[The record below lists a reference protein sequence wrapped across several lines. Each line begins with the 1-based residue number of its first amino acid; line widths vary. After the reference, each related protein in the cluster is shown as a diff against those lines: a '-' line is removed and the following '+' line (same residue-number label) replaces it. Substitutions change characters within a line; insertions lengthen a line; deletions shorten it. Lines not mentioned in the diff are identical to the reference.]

1 MKDHAQEFYPHEP
14 EMKSIPGYVKPR
26 IHEIEKRINSR
37 QGRNDDNDS
46 AIRTPMK
53 SQPNHSAGDFVSAIA
68 DVHFS
73 TPTASSDKSAP
84 ASPTPQQQEGYRFLS
99 SILPASNIKQVESEA
114 LKRQAEYHA
123 RVSDLEGRLALF
135 HARLAMESA
144 ERGRDHEYTMDE
156 VVYKPLENM
165 MRRSLDKID
174 AEFIRPIL
182 DPARANET
190 PQNEG
195 PSILGSENTDQR
207 SGNRGE
213 GEGNTSSEEKKDSSD
228 NSSQQRGRKRNSKLP
243 NLVSIERRANLLEAQ
258 MNHHKHV
265 TLFHAKRHHL
275 DSIEQSFRT
284 TLQPALT
291 LEATKADKREG
302 GMVRRFESS
311 AGEYSKRLAECHASR
326 VSALGCIQKKI
337 DSWGGIDETYAQKI
351 LREIRELKTLVQ
363 VESEERQKQDELVV
377 EKMLHSMNMLQE
389 EMLAIYK

>member
-1 MKDHAQEFYPHEP
+1 MKDHTQAVHRNEP

-26 IHEIEKRINSR
+26 IHEIERRMHSR
-37 QGRNDDNDS
+37 QGRNDDDDSNTRTPIKSQLNNSVGDVDS
-46 AIRTPMK
+46 AISYT
-53 SQPNHSAGDFVSAIA
+53 N
-68 DVHFS
+68 FS
-73 TPTASSDKSAP
+73 TPMESSEKLDPSSA
-84 ASPTPQQQEGYRFLS
+84 TLRQEEEYRFLS

-123 RVSDLEGRLALF
+123 RVSELDGRLALF

-156 VVYKPLENM
+156 VVYKPLECA
-165 MRRSLDKID
+165 MRRSLDRID
-174 AEFIRPIL
+174 TAFIRPIL
-182 DPARANET
+182 DPVRANEI
-190 PQNEG
+190 PQNGEG
-195 PSILGSENTDQR
+195 NVNGNECTERKN
-207 SGNRGE
+207 GNRGE
-213 GEGNTSSEEKKDSSD
+213 GEVNTPSEEKKDSSD
-228 NSSQQRGRKRNSKLP
+228 SSSQQREQKRSSKLP
-243 NLVSIERRANLLEAQ
+243 NLVFIERRANLLEAQ

-337 DSWGGIDETYAQKI
+337 DSCGGIDETYAQKI
-351 LREIRELKTLVQ
+351 LGEIRELKTLVQ
-363 VESEERQKQDELVV
+363 MESEERQKQDEIVV
-377 EKMLHSMNMLQE
+377 EKMLNSMNMLQE